1 MIQIGKFNTLRI
13 VKKVDFGI
21 YLDGGSYGEILMPKR
36 YVPIDAMPNDDIDAF
51 IYFDSEDRII
61 GTTEIPLAQVGEFA
75 FMKCNSVNNVGAF
88 LEWGV
93 NKDLMVPFREQRK
106 DMEEGRWYVVYVLVD
121 PESDRIFA
129 SNKIDKYFN
138 TSIPNLDI
146 NEQVNL
152 LIYHITELGY
162 KAIINNT
169 YTGILYKDEV
179 FTRLDVGMKCTGFI
193 KKIRPDGKIDLSL
206 QSSGHQKIPDIA
218 QMILEKLTNNNGFLA
233 LTDKSEADLIY
244 DQLGISKK
252 TFKKAIG
259 DLYKKRSIQLEVD
272 GIRLVAGKGK

>member
-218 QMILEKLTNNNGFLA
+218 QMILEKLANNNGFLA

>member
-146 NEQVNL
+146 NEQVIL

-179 FTRLDVGMKCTGFI
+179 FTRLDVGMKCTGYI